1 MMNRQQRRK
10 FLRLMDTKK
19 EKVAEV
25 KAVWDKYFP
34 NGDRQ
39 LSDEEFKQA
48 QDELNKVIGKQPTIK
63 KQETW
68 KGHPK

>member
-10 FLRLMDTKK
+10 LMRLMGAKK
-19 EKVAEV
+19 DKIAEV
-25 KAVWDKYFP
+25 KAVWEKYFP

-48 QDELNKVIGKQPTIK
+48 QDELNSIIDK
-63 KQETW
+63 
-68 KGHPK
+68 

>member
-10 FLRLMDTKK
+10 FLRLMGAKK
-19 EKVAEV
+19 DNVAEV

-48 QDELNKVIGKQPTIK
+48 QDELNKIIEK
-63 KQETW
+63 
-68 KGHPK
+68 

>member
-10 FLRLMDTKK
+10 LMRLMGVKND
-19 EKVAEV
+19 KVAEV

-39 LSDEEFKQA
+39 LSDEEFKKA
-48 QDELNKVIGKQPTIK
+48 QDELNKIIDRK
-63 KQETW
+63 
-68 KGHPK
+68 

>member
-10 FLRLMDTKK
+10 LMRLMGAKK
-19 EKVAEV
+19 DKVAEV

-39 LSDEEFKQA
+39 LSDEEFKKA
-48 QDELNKVIGKQPTIK
+48 QDELNRIMDRK
-63 KQETW
+63 
-68 KGHPK
+68 

>member
-10 FLRLMDTKK
+10 FLRLMGAKK
-19 EKVAEV
+19 DKIAEV

-39 LSDEEFKQA
+39 LSGEEFKQA
-48 QDELNKVIGKQPTIK
+48 KDELNKIIEK
-63 KQETW
+63 
-68 KGHPK
+68 

>member
-10 FLRLMDTKK
+10 FLRLMGAKK
-19 EKVAEV
+19 DKVAEV

-39 LSDEEFKQA
+39 LSDEEFKKA
-48 QDELNKVIGKQPTIK
+48 QDELNRIMDRK
-63 KQETW
+63 
-68 KGHPK
+68 

>member
-1 MMNRQQRRK
+1 MNRQQRRK
-10 FLRLMDTKK
+10 LMRLMGARKD
-19 EKVAEV
+19 KVAEV

-48 QDELNKVIGKQPTIK
+48 QDELNRIIDRK
-63 KQETW
+63 
-68 KGHPK
+68 

>member
-10 FLRLMDTKK
+10 FLRFMGAKRD
-19 EKVAEV
+19 KVAEV

-48 QDELNKVIGKQPTIK
+48 QDELNKIIGK
-63 KQETW
+63 
-68 KGHPK
+68 

>member
-10 FLRLMDTKK
+10 LMRLMGAKK
-19 EKVAEV
+19 DKVAEV

-39 LSDEEFKQA
+39 LSDEDFKQA
-48 QDELNKVIGKQPTIK
+48 QDELNRIMDRK
-63 KQETW
+63 
-68 KGHPK
+68 

>member
-10 FLRLMDTKK
+10 FLRSMGAKK
-19 EKVAEV
+19 EKIAEV
-25 KAVWDKYFP
+25 KAVWNKYFP

-48 QDELNKVIGKQPTIK
+48 QDELNKIIGK
-63 KQETW
+63 
-68 KGHPK
+68 

>member
-10 FLRLMDTKK
+10 LMRLMGAKK
-19 EKVAEV
+19 DKVAV
-25 KAVWDKYFP
+25 AKAVWEKYFP

-48 QDELNKVIGKQPTIK
+48 QNELNRIIDAKAK
-63 KQETW
+63 K
-68 KGHPK
+68 K

>member
-10 FLRLMDTKK
+10 LMRLMGARKDKI
-19 EKVAEV
+19 AEV
-25 KAVWDKYFP
+25 KAVWNKYFP

-48 QDELNKVIGKQPTIK
+48 QDELNKIIEK
-63 KQETW
+63 
-68 KGHPK
+68 